1 MGIYIGGT
9 GSANH
14 QDDYEEGTFTPTL
27 YYGSGTSQPSYSWRY
42 GHYIKIGTQV
52 TAWFALGISSFSGTS
67 FSQAWIGGLPFQ
79 LNDPSALWKYLNHMM
94 GYSYASGW
102 GDGGSDKH
110 MFLAIYNNQTK
121 MMINHEGNHLSTG
134 QIGSGQRFS
143 CTVTYQTDG

>member
-79 LNDPSALWKYLNHMM
+79 SADPNGQWKYLNHMM
-94 GYSYASGW
+94 GYEYASGW
-102 GDGGSDKH
+102 GDGGSDNH
-110 MFLAIYNNQTK
+110 MFLAIYDNQTK
-121 MMINHEGNHLSTG
+121 MMINYDGNHLSTG
-134 QIGSGQRFS
+134 NIGNSQRFS
-143 CTVTYQTDG
+143 STVTYQTD

>member
-1 MGIYIGGT
+1 MGIYIGRT

-79 LNDPSALWKYLNHMM
+79 AADPNGQWKYLNHMM
-94 GYSYASGW
+94 GYSHPSGW
-102 GDGGSDKH
+102 GDGSND
-110 MFLAIYNNQTK
+110 
-121 MMINHEGNHLSTG
+121 
-134 QIGSGQRFS
+134 
-143 CTVTYQTDG
+143 

>member
-79 LNDPSALWKYLNHMM
+79 SADPNGQWKYLNHMM
-94 GYSYASGW
+94 GYEYASCW
-102 GDGGSDKH
+102 GDGPSAKQ
-110 MFLAIYNNQTK
+110 MFLAIYDNASK
-121 MMINHEGNHLSTG
+121 MMINYDGNHLSTG
-134 QIGSGQRFS
+134 NIGNSQRFS
-143 CTVTYQTDG
+143 STVTYQTD